1 MAFIR
6 QFNNFDFQKMAQEEI
21 YKFIEPEI
29 QSGEIFPALR
39 DNRIDFYYNGGCIY
53 QYKNKRFYCNPNY
66 GKYLHGAVPSLTGE
80 SDYFIDSFSD
90 INFGLLH
97 SDLKKAIGKKFS
109 NVERNAERSY
119 LKNIYAYTY
128 SRQGSAVKVIDIE
141 VYIDGTKCDMVLWDS
156 GTQTLQFVEA
166 KLYDDSR
173 LWEKGERELDTL
185 EQVQKYE
192 QTISTQQNDILL
204 QYQTSIGIMKQFG
217 LEIGQ
222 IRNINPSVKLAIFDV
237 RRSRFNDGH
246 NKGRKEKID
255 SFYKEKLKNNLYLC
269 FDRQPEDITPDLIF
283 NGHYE

>member
-29 QSGEIFPALR
+29 QSGEIFPTLR

-53 QYKNKRFYCNPNY
+53 QYKNKGFYCNPNY

-97 SDLKKAIGKKFS
+97 SDLKKAIEKKFS
-109 NVERNAERSY
+109 SAEHNAERSY

-128 SRQGSAVKVIDIE
+128 SRQDSAVKVLDIE

-156 GTQTLQFVEA
+156 ESKTLQFVEA

-173 LWEKGERELDTL
+173 LWKKTEKE
-185 EQVQKYE
+185 
-192 QTISTQQNDILL
+192 N
-204 QYQTSIGIMKQFG
+204 
-217 LEIGQ
+217 
-222 IRNINPSVKLAIFDV
+222 
-237 RRSRFNDGH
+237 
-246 NKGRKEKID
+246 
-255 SFYKEKLKNNLYLC
+255 
-269 FDRQPEDITPDLIF
+269 
-283 NGHYE
+283 